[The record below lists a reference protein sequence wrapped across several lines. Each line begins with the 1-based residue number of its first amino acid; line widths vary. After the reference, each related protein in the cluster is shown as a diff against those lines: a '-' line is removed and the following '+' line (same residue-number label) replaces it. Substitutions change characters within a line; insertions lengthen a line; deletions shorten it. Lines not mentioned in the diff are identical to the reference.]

1 MDKKIE
7 IRTIRIGVAGY
18 PAEGKASICNTYTLG
33 ETFLNN
39 ISLID
44 SEKYEKKLQIKNGNF
59 IKLIIW
65 FIYRQE
71 RIRSAYL
78 KPLENLPGTILAFDV
93 TNKQSFEN
101 IQSWLQLFEEIG
113 KKNYALF
120 WNKIDK
126 PKD

>member
-1 MDKKIE
+1 MQTRKK
-7 IRTIRIGVAGY
+7 
-18 PAEGKASICNTYTLG
+18 
-33 ETFLNN
+33 
-39 ISLID
+39 
-44 SEKYEKKLQIKNGNF
+44 
-59 IKLIIW
+59 
-65 FIYRQE
+65 
-71 RIRSAYL
+71 IRSAYL
-78 KPLENLPGTILAFDV
+78 KPLENLPGTILVFDV